1 MTGDTSATHHSAALN
16 DKAGASYE
24 GEGGTHTRGHTW

>member
-1 MTGDTSATHHSAALN
+1 MTGDNSATHHSAAPN

-24 GEGGTHTRGHTW
+24 GEGAHTRGHTW